1 MKMHLL
7 EQQGK
12 LFYSIAE
19 DFARCEIEDKAENRN
34 EEDEAPV
41 CDD

>member
-1 MKMHLL
+1 MHLL
-7 EQQGK
+7 EHQGK

-19 DFARCEIEDKAENRN
+19 DFTRCEIEDKAENRN